1 MIKIVHLADIHIQDR
16 RRNEY
21 EKVFNKLYESLY
33 NDAPSLITIVG
44 DVFDNKMK
52 ASPHNLED
60 VTTFLTNLTK
70 IAPVI
75 LIAGNHDTNCL
86 TPGSLD
92 LLSPLINDH
101 NKLQPPAL
109 IYWRESGV
117 YFAHGIIWTVIATD
131 GDKPS
136 AILEEQFLKDYPN
149 SPHICLFHEEVNGA
163 LLSNGVYMR
172 DFKLTTSSFD
182 SYDLSLGGHIHLR
195 QNFTARAAYCGS
207 LIQQNIGESHNGH
220 GYILWEIEESNNFK
234 PYRTALPKMQMTD
247 IYNEFGF
254 IRVNIDDLGNNITKQ
269 PIPLYPLYWELIHS
283 EQTPQDLI
291 DEHIQKFTELFK
303 MKHRVIRIRAQDK
316 ENDVE
321 GEAKKNGEESA
332 EKIALMNAQ
341 IASRSIDAHEIIIR
355 ELLESQY
362 PEFIQDVLNLHRE
375 RWVPPRYSGGK
386 FRILKLEFDNAYA
399 FGPANIVDFTR
410 LENCVSGVISPNH
423 TGKSS
428 LIEALLFALYESR
441 PRAVG
446 SKKDIIHKGASSCR
460 FILDFELDNK
470 IGRIEK
476 AFDTAHASAKVN
488 YRFKYNGEERTKGG
502 VVETLAEIESVIG
515 NAISA
520 LSSSFQLQG
529 SDTHGFIGSS
539 PSERKKLLAS
549 VLSLGSFE
557 SLERSTIKELTSYS
571 GEVRSLAGQYRG
583 YTQEELKQKI
593 ATEELISS
601 ESDNQI
607 NVVNDLILAQ
617 QKVLSAVAL
626 EVSFISNEKS
636 VLVAQLRDYSEAIN
650 KNKTISPKINLTICQ
665 QFCQLWLAYIEP
677 ITESESQILKFDESK
692 FDESKFDESII
703 IQLQDSTFSKLKVSA
718 DDVAKSD
725 INLTN
730 ITSKVISARDNV
742 DRIKTDLL
750 KFCTINIRT
759 CHNSKDAAQKVIN
772 LQKKI
777 TELCTSANSNVDII
791 YKLPPVQVQKSMT
804 VESKEL
810 YSKCQQITNKARS
823 GKVNIEFLST
833 LLKRARPEP
842 TAEQY
847 QLSAQWN
854 IQQCQKY
861 TSDYE
866 KILRFEKSSDVT
878 LSLQEYKIA
887 VEISS
892 KSYADAKSKLD
903 KYSAILVSQP
913 QVSQPQVS
921 QPQVSQPQITEETAI
936 ENVRLT
942 KEWYV
947 ATKHIN
953 SFASK
958 LQPVK
963 NCPGCSH
970 ASSIFANNAH
980 KNAATSLQIAESAY
994 NNIINH
1000 AYQNAVIEVAA
1011 TETKMKDDVRILK
1024 IMEIKTELIGKI
1036 SKSEEF
1042 KNANSICS
1050 KYDESIAMVEAYNY
1064 WYEKEHDDISK
1075 QHKQYD
1081 IDYKNWEYDLK
1092 EFQDKIKSDT
1102 AKQILEIEKNLQS
1115 AQSEIL
1121 VWEKYDEQVQKLQD
1135 ATTEFEKINLVAINA
1150 QENYIKLKNL
1160 RSKYVNSYFAWE
1172 AYKANVIKQQELL
1185 DKIKQTEEKITK
1197 LKEAFRIATDKHYNV
1212 EHAYNEN
1219 VQKLM
1224 AVQKKQSAA
1233 VREFTRLTTELSY
1246 ESERYQKYTLAV
1258 KQQEVLRLYRTVL
1271 RSNGGI
1277 GDILLGKG
1285 RARVE
1290 RQINNSLCELG
1301 AKFVVQV
1308 NDDYEIFQKNST
1320 DNYYLPASLCSGYQ
1334 KFVLNLAA
1342 RLAIWHLSTS
1352 ARPDAFIIDEGF
1364 GACDDEYLDSMANS
1378 LEALAST
1385 PNGPRLIFIV
1395 SHVDVLKARVERALE
1410 IKVYP
1415 TGSRVVNTTAPI
1427 NNIEVAPINNIEV
1440 APINN
1445 IEVFRPDLLKVGHI
1459 YCNICKSSIQAGR
1472 REKHIV
1478 SKKHTSAFIKFNK

>member
-1 MIKIVHLADIHIQDR
+1 MMKIAHLADIHIQDR
-16 RRNEY
+16 RRTEY
-21 EKVFNKLYESLY
+21 GKVFAKLYESLY
-33 NDAPSLITIVG
+33 KESPSLITVVG

-60 VTTFLTNLTK
+60 VATFLINLTK

-101 NKLQPPAL
+101 NKLQPPTL
-109 IYWRESGV
+109 IYWRDSGV

-131 GDKPS
+131 GDRPS
-136 AILEEQFLKDYPN
+136 AIIEEQFLKDYPN

-163 LLSNGVYMR
+163 LFSNGVYMR

-182 SYDLSLGGHIHLR
+182 KYDLAMGGHIHLR
-195 QNFTARAAYCGS
+195 QNFTPRAAYCGS
-207 LIQQNIGESHNGH
+207 LVQQNIGESHNGH
-220 GYILWEIEESNNFK
+220 GYILWSISPLVSEK
-234 PYRTALPKMQMTD
+234 YRIAPPEMQMID
-247 IYNEFGF
+247 IYNESGF
-254 IRVNIDDLGNNITKQ
+254 IRIDIDNLGNDITKQ
-269 PIPLYPLYWELIHS
+269 PMPISPLYWELIHS
-283 EQTPQDLI
+283 EQTSQHLI
-291 DEHIQKFTELFK
+291 DEHIQKFTELFS
-303 MKHRVIRIRAQDK
+303 MKHRAIRIRSQDAEK
-316 ENDVE
+316 VQVQ
-321 GEAKKNGEESA
+321 GEESA

-341 IASRSIDAHEIIIR
+341 MAARSIEAHEDIIR
-355 ELLESQY
+355 ELLESQH
-362 PEFIQDVLNLHRE
+362 PEFIQDVLKLHRE

-399 FGPANIVDFTR
+399 FGPANIIDFTL
-410 LENCVSGVISPNH
+410 LERCISGVISPNH

-441 PRAVG
+441 PRALS

-460 FILDFELDNK
+460 FVLDFELDNK
-470 IGRIEK
+470 TGRIEK

-488 YRFKYNGEERTKGG
+488 YRFNYNGEERTKGG

-529 SDTHGFIGSS
+529 SDMHGFIGSS
-539 PSERKKLLAS
+539 PGERKKLLAS

-571 GEVRSLAGQYRG
+571 GEVRALIAQYRG

-593 ATEELISS
+593 ATEELISV
-601 ESDNQI
+601 ESTDEI
-607 NVVNDLILAQ
+607 NKLNDLTTEQ
-617 QKVLSAVAL
+617 QKILSKITHRL
-626 EVSFISNEKS
+626 GMISNEES
-636 VLVAQLRDYSEAIN
+636 LLMAQLCKEPIVNSIKYTLQDCKRGI
-650 KNKTISPKINLTICQ
+650 K
-665 QFCQLWLAYIEP
+665 LWLAFIEP
-677 ITESESQILKFDESK
+677 ITESESRVANSDASN
-692 FDESKFDESII
+692 I
-703 IQLQDSTFSKLKVSA
+703 IQFNDSKLKVSA
-718 DDVAKSD
+718 DDVANAE
-725 INLTN
+725 INLADMS
-730 ITSKVISARDNV
+730 SKAIAMRDSV
-742 DRIKTDLL
+742 DKMKTDLL
-750 KFCTINIRT
+750 KFCSINIRT
-759 CHNSKDAAQKVIN
+759 CPNSKDAKQKVIS
-772 LQKKI
+772 LQKKLS
-777 TELCTSANSNVDII
+777 ELCTSDADADADASAN
-791 YKLPPVQVQKSMT
+791 YKSPPMQMKKSMAN
-804 VESKEL
+804 ESTEL

-823 GKVNIEFLST
+823 GKVDKEILYT
-833 LLKRARPEP
+833 LLKHCDIKP

-854 IQQCQKY
+854 MQQNQKY

-878 LSLQEYKIA
+878 LSLQGYKNA
-887 VEISS
+887 VEKST
-892 KSYADAKSKLD
+892 KSYTDAKAKLD
-903 KYSAILVSQP
+903 KYSPVAILSSQE
-913 QVSQPQVS
+913 
-921 QPQVSQPQITEETAI
+921 QISEETAI
-936 ENVRLT
+936 ENVKLA
-942 KEWYV
+942 KEWHV

-958 LQPVK
+958 LQPVE
-963 NCPGCSH
+963 NCPGCNH
-970 ASSIFANNAH
+970 ASSIFATNAH
-980 KNAATSLQIAESAY
+980 EIAFASLQNAESVY
-994 NNIINH
+994 NNVMSQ
-1000 AYQNAVIEVAA
+1000 AYQNAVIEVNA
-1011 TETKMKDDVRILK
+1011 TETKMKEDIRILK
-1024 IMEIKTELIGKI
+1024 IMEIKIELVSKI

-1042 KNANSICS
+1042 KSANVICS
-1050 KYDESIAMVEAYNY
+1050 KYDESIAMIETYNY

-1075 QHKQYD
+1075 QNKQYD
-1081 IDYKNWEYDLK
+1081 IDYKNWECGLK
-1092 EFQDKIKSDT
+1092 EFQDRIKSDN
-1102 AKQILEIEKNLQS
+1102 AKQILNVEKNLQDMC
-1115 AQSEIL
+1115 SEIL

-1135 ATTEFEKINLVAINA
+1135 ATTEFEKINLVATSA
-1150 QENYIKLKNL
+1150 REEYTKLKNL

-1172 AYKANVIKQQELL
+1172 AYEVNVVKQQELL
-1185 DKIKQTEEKITK
+1185 DRIKQTKEKLTE
-1197 LKEAFRIATDKHYNV
+1197 LKETLRIVTDEHRNV
-1212 EHAYNEN
+1212 EQSYNEN
-1219 VQKLM
+1219 IQKSIS
-1224 AVQKKQSAA
+1224 AQKKQSAA
-1233 VREFTRLTTELSY
+1233 MREITRLTTELSY

-1308 NDDYEIFQKNST
+1308 NDDYEIFQKNLT

-1415 TGSRVVNTTAPI
+1415 TGSRVVNVTKEEVLVNVEALVHVDALV
-1427 NNIEVAPINNIEV
+1427 NNQVG
-1440 APINN
+1440 
-1445 IEVFRPDLLKVGHI
+1445 VFRPDLIKVGNI
-1459 YCNICKSSIQAGR
+1459 YCNICKNSMQAGR
-1472 REKHIV
+1472 RDKHLS
-1478 SKKHTSAFIKFNK
+1478 SKKHTNALTKLHK